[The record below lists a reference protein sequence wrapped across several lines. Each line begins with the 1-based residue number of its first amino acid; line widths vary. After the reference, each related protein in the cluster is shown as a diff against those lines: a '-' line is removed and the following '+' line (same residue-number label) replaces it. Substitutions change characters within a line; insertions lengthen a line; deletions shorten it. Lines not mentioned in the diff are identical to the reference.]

1 MIRYEIEKLL
11 ISGELGVDEL
21 PDFWDEMYEKYLGIR
36 PPNYS
41 MGVLQDIHWS
51 MGAFGYFPTYTLGN
65 LYASQLL
72 DAAKDDLPDYN
83 KNIIDGKFDDLLG
96 WMRNKIHNRGS
107 ILKPD
112 ELIEEATGIPP
123 STDSFVNYLTQK
135 IKILYEI

>member
-1 MIRYEIEKLL
+1 
-11 ISGELGVDEL
+11 
-21 PDFWDEMYEKYLGIR
+21 
-36 PPNYS
+36 
-41 MGVLQDIHWS
+41 

-72 DAAKDDLPDYN
+72 DAAKADLPDYN

-112 ELIEEATGIPP
+112 ELIEEATGMPP
-123 STDSFVNYLTQK
+123 ATDSFVNYLTQK